1 MTHVFPQTIL
11 QLYAEL
17 LDRNYDEEQLI
28 AVRRA
33 YEFQCRIFTGLLSG
47 SGKSQWEHGIGTAG
61 ILVLVGAPL
70 HLIQAAFV
78 HNVYG
83 LGDFGDGHLRVVT
96 PRRRAEVRQAIGD
109 RAERCVARF
118 REIAWS
124 ADGVARMLERFDDID
139 ELTRDTLVLRLADHL
154 EHHLD
159 GGVLYRPSD
168 LLLQRAAPLRPLL
181 PELARRLGYPQFG
194 DYLEESYR
202 EIDSRAVPDCLH
214 HDHPMFTLP
223 PLSYSLSVKVRCIHY
238 ATKLTRRL
246 RRPLD
251 KLAARLR
258 G

>member
-1 MTHVFPQTIL
+1 MTQLFPQTIL

-17 LDRNYDEEQLI
+17 LDRKYDEAQLI
-28 AVRRA
+28 AIRRA

-96 PRRRAEVRQAIGD
+96 PRRREVVRQAIGE
-109 RAERCVARF
+109 RAERCVERF
-118 REIAWS
+118 REIAWNV
-124 ADGVARMLERFDDID
+124 DGVARMLEQFDDID
-139 ELTRDTLVLRLADHL
+139 ELTRETLVLRLADHL

-159 GGVLYRPSD
+159 AGLLYRPSEM
-168 LLLQRAAPLRPLL
+168 LVQRAAPLRLLL
-181 PELARRLGYPQFG
+181 PELARRLGYPQFV
-194 DYLEESYR
+194 DYLERSYQ
-202 EIDSRAVPDCLH
+202 ETDSREVPDCLH
-214 HDHPMFTLP
+214 HGTPMLTLP
-223 PLSYSLSVKVRCIHY
+223 PLSYSLSLKVRCIRY
-238 ATKLTRRL
+238 STTLTRRA

-251 KLAARLR
+251 KLVARLR